1 MSLNLRPS
9 AQLSSRQGA
18 TGVALP
24 FGEGLNLQEIEPM
37 APWVEPYAALYQ
49 DYRARLDAA
58 TAQKS
63 VTVLA

>member
-1 MSLNLRPS
+1 VT
-9 AQLSSRQGA
+9 A
-18 TGVALP
+18 
-24 FGEGLNLQEIEPM
+24 
-37 APWVEPYAALYQ
+37 WVEPYAGLYQ